1 MSEINPKEVYLRTK
15 QDSTNFNPTKEVAVI
30 LAAGHGKRIKSQTS
44 KMLHKIWEITTVE
57 RVYNACKLGIDNIN
71 SVVVVGI
78 KALDVMDVIGKRE
91 SNKFAY
97 QEVQNGTGHA
107 VQVALKEVANEFK
120 DGIVYVLPGD
130 MGLLDDES
138 MKKFR
143 NDFISSKKDMMVLT
157 GIYNGDPMLNSYG
170 RIIRTKEGNGDG
182 NVIQIMEFK
191 DILALPDDKPYEVT
205 YRNHKYSYT
214 KKELIETNEF
224 NSGVYAF
231 DYKKLVELINNI
243 SSNNAQNEIYITDLI
258 ALFNQKG
265 YSVGAVSPKEQY
277 VVMGFNDKSVLKEMH
292 EIARRNVYEKLKN
305 IIQIDDPDDF
315 FIHDSVVNDLIEL
328 DKKGIPLDIQIG
340 KGAYI
345 GDGVKLNYNVEIGRA
360 AYIKGNVVFG
370 KNIKIWRI
378 VHLSTFPNQT
388 LTIEDNVKILW
399 GDIIKGNIVIGENS
413 TIESSVNMTGSDE
426 FPLRIGKNVLI
437 KGSSY
442 LFGSV
447 VEDGVSIEH
456 SVLIKKKVKAE
467 KDKNGNTK
475 QVRFFIPDTEGKEL
489 LSDI

>member
-1 MSEINPKEVYLRTK
+1 MSESGAELVYYKAKE
-15 QDSTNFNPTKEVAVI
+15 DSTKFNSTNEVAII

-71 SVVVVGI
+71 SVIVVGI
-78 KALDVMDVIGKRE
+78 KALDVMAVIGKRE
-91 SNKFAY
+91 SNKFAF
-97 QEVQNGTGHA
+97 QEKQNGTGHA
-107 VQVALKEVANEFK
+107 VQVALKEVENEFK

-157 GIYNGDPMLNSYG
+157 GIYTGDPMLNSYG
-170 RIIRTKEGNGDG
+170 RIIRTKDNNGDG
-182 NVIQIMEFK
+182 NVIQIIEFK

-205 YRNHKYSYT
+205 YRSQKYSYT

-315 FIHDSVVNDLIEL
+315 FIHDNVVNDLIEL

-360 AYIKGNVVFG
+360 AYIKGNIVFG

-399 GDIIKGNIVIGENS
+399 GDIIKGNIIIGENS

-467 KDKNGNTK
+467 KDSNGNIK
-475 QVRFFIPDTEGKEL
+475 PVRFYIPETEGKDL
-489 LSDI
+489 LSDV